1 MARATAIDS
10 TEVRT
15 LASGVSIGGG
25 SLTLDT
31 TPSTW
36 QSGASAVYSV
46 QVGEDPDTDAELV
59 NVTRSGTTLTLSG
72 GTLAKAHSAGD
83 SVYVIWSAAD
93 ANDKAS
99 AADVTSAISTHDG
112 ATTVHAAATNLVH
125 RSGAETI
132 ANVKTFSSPV
142 RSTASA
148 SLSSPAFAIG
158 SETDTG
164 VGYSASTPYLV
175 DESTGVLYWSTAN
188 VVPTVP
194 LDLSIALQMRSGDKS
209 FSADTYLT
217 AADKGLVNLF
227 PSTTGLTV
235 FLPTVGVFMC
245 LVNRGSDSVTIAGD
259 PDESWTVDGAAD
271 FTLAA
276 GDHALV
282 WGDSVYSD
290 YRKLV

>member
-1 MARATAIDS
+1 MARATAVDS

-15 LASGVSIGGG
+15 LASGVSIGGS

-36 QSGASAVYSV
+36 QSGAGVYSV

-59 NVTRSGTTLTLSG
+59 NVTRTGTTLTLSG
-72 GTLAKAHSAGD
+72 GTLAKAHSAGAN
-83 SVYVIWSAAD
+83 VYVIWSAAD

-148 SLSSPAFAIG
+148 SLSSPAYAIG

-164 VGYSASTPYLV
+164 IGYSAATPYLV
-175 DESTGVLYWSTAN
+175 DESTGVLYWSTGN

-194 LDLSIALQMRSGDKS
+194 LDLSIALQQRSGDKS
-209 FSADTYLT
+209 FSGDIWLT
-217 AADKGLVNLF
+217 AADKGVVNLF
-227 PSTTGLTV
+227 PSTSGLTV
-235 FLPTVGVFMC
+235 YMPTSPVIMG

-259 PDESWTVDGAAD
+259 IDEAWTINGAAD

-276 GDHALV
+276 GDHSLLQ
-282 WGDSVYSD
+282 GDSVYVD
-290 YRKLV
+290 YRKYV